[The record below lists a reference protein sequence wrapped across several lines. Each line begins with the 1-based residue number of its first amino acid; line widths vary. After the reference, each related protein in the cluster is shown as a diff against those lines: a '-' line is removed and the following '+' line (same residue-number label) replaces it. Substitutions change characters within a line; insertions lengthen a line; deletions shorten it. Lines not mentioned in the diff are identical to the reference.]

1 MPLLVDLNTLESAGL
16 VRLAASQPE
25 VEYLFRHALVQEAA
39 YASILRVDRRQL
51 HLAVG
56 EALERMY
63 ADRLEE
69 FHGLL
74 AYHFSRAE
82 AWDMAFQH
90 AWPAGDRAK
99 RLYASAE
106 ALAYYDLA
114 LKALTHLEEAATNG
128 DERQKLLRQRFD
140 VLSERHGVWTL
151 LGQFERVKADLEEMI
166 ALARQAGDDARLS
179 DALNGLGY
187 YYLNTGAAGTAV
199 RSILEEALA
208 VKRRLGDQRGQ
219 ADSLNTLA
227 TIYIS
232 QGEVTPGL
240 EASAEAHR
248 LYEALGD
255 VGGLAR
261 SEWAT
266 GSIMYEAINA
276 YDRAIEHL
284 GRALALSRQVGNR
297 ALECGSLMMIGAA
310 NVRAGDYAAGRAYLA
325 QTLEMARQ
333 IGDHPAEGWVLLYL
347 SWADREERQFETSLT
362 RAQQALTVGREV
374 GSDNLIWYA
383 VCSLARLHLA
393 WDRPEA
399 ALSFAAEA
407 HQLGQRHSMWLE
419 IQARSLAA
427 LARAHLRL
435 GHLEEARRH
444 AMQALHELQKLGGQG
459 VAEVQGVYLDCY
471 QALRAAKEA
480 GAHAA
485 LQHAHAAMTAQAE
498 AFADPARRARFLSA
512 VMVNREIA
520 VAWEASE
527 TG

>member
-1 MPLLVDLNTLESAGL
+1 MSLLIDLNTLESAGL

-39 YASILRVDRRQL
+39 YTSILRADRRQL

-82 AWDMAFQH
+82 AWDMALRH
-90 AWPAGDRAK
+90 ARPAADRAK

-106 ALAYYDLA
+106 AIAYYDLT
-114 LKALTHLEEAATNG
+114 LNALTHLEEGTTDG
-128 DERQKLLRQRFD
+128 GERRAFKAHRFD
-140 VLSERHGVWTL
+140 SLSERHGVWTL
-151 LGQFERVKADLEEMI
+151 IGQFEHARADLEEMVG
-166 ALARQAGDDARLS
+166 LAREAGDDIRLS

-187 YYLNTGAAGTAV
+187 FYLNTGTGEP
-199 RSILEEALA
+199 RGPLEEALA
-208 VKRRLGDQRGQ
+208 VKRRLGDQHGQ

-227 TIYIS
+227 TLYVS
-232 QGEVTPGL
+232 LGEVALGL
-240 EASAEAHR
+240 EASDEAHR

-255 VGGLAR
+255 VEGLAR

-266 GSIMYEAINA
+266 GAIAHEALGL
-276 YDRAIEHL
+276 YDRAIAHL
-284 GRALALSRQVGNR
+284 ERSQTLSRQTGNR

-325 QTLEMARQ
+325 RTLEMARQ

-347 SWADREERQFETSLT
+347 SWADREERLFDAGLA
-362 RAQQALTVGREV
+362 RAEQALSVGREV
-374 GSDNLIWYA
+374 GADNLIWYA
-383 VCSLARLHLA
+383 LHSLARLYLA

-399 ALSFAAEA
+399 ALPFAK
-407 HQLGQRHSMWLE
+407 
-419 IQARSLAA
+419 QARQMSQKQSVWSEVLTRSLAT
-427 LARAHLRL
+427 LACTHVRL
-435 GHLEEARRH
+435 GHVDEARPY
-444 AMQALHELQKLGGQG
+444 ALEALRELQRMKGQG

-471 QALRAAKEA
+471 QTLRAAKEA
-480 GAHAA
+480 DTHAA

-498 AFADPARRARFLSA
+498 AFADPARRAQFLSA
-512 VMVNREIA
+512 LAMNREIA
-520 VAWEASE
+520 AAWEARE